1 MSLNV
6 NETQLAAMGVKS
18 PSGWVAP
25 LNAVI
30 DKLKLDSK
38 EKIAMFLSQCM
49 HESNC
54 FSVLVENLNY
64 SEQGLLKVFPKYFD
78 AATAKRYARQPQWI
92 ASRVY
97 GGRMG
102 NGNEQSQ
109 DGWKYRGKG
118 LIQITGKAN
127 HKMIGDVLGVDLVA
141 NPDLLIQPLYAVLS
155 AGVFWEK
162 NNLASYSDINVVTKK
177 INGGFN
183 GLADRVAKY
192 DLCMKVLSK

>member
-6 NETQLAAMGVKS
+6 NEQQLAAMGVKS
-18 PSGWVAP
+18 PAVWVAP

-30 DKLKLDSK
+30 DKLKFTTN
-38 EKIAMFLSQCM
+38 EQIAMFLAQCM
-49 HESNC
+49 HESGC

-64 SEQGLLKVFPKYFD
+64 SEAGLLKVFPKYFD
-78 AATAKRYARQPQWI
+78 TTSAKRYARQPQWI

-102 NGNEQSQ
+102 NGNEQTQ

-118 LIQITGKAN
+118 LIQITGKNN
-127 HKMIGDVLGVDLVA
+127 HKMVGDVLGVDFVA
-141 NPDLLIQPLYAVLS
+141 NPDLLMQPLYAVLS
-155 AGVFWEK
+155 AGIFWEK
-162 NNLASYSDINVVTKK
+162 NNLGNFSDINVVTKK

-183 GLADRVAKY
+183 GLSDRIAKY
-192 DLCMKVLSK
+192 DLCMKVLA